1 MTHSAPRLFP
11 GTARWLPALTALA
24 VASGC
29 ATTGSDRFVDA
40 PALVSGEGLQSE
52 LNTASPANLNN
63 GARYSAHWFCA
74 TDVEPRAF
82 YRFQAPFA
90 AELTLFNEQ
99 GWLIDHVSVDPA
111 SSESVN
117 ILMGPDAG
125 QCSLLVVNG
134 VSDEAYGPYRLI
146 DQPIAGRSDTLGTDQ
161 SLVGSLAS
169 DNSPTRYP
177 LSIDSP
183 TQISFTLNDASRS
196 LGMQLTGPAVNTE
209 ATACGDSTLTLDAYL
224 EPGEY
229 ELILQ
234 PGRRPT
240 SEFEAYS
247 EYDYYESE
255 SPLCADALVDEGQF
269 YQLDTASTTLPDGIR
284 NGGLLE
290 AGETLTGLMLS
301 AEGNRYTLELEH
313 PSEVV
318 VSLASEDFDT
328 MLSITGDDVQ
338 LDNDDYGAGTDSQVS
353 SILMPGTYTV
363 NAMSYDSYPVD
374 GIYSLNTQVT
384 PFEGDLRNSG
394 IIAPNS
400 SLIGMRADYDN
411 DYSLTIDEP
420 SEVSIAL
427 NSASFD
433 TTLALSGNGVDFS
446 DDDGGG
452 DTNSL
457 ITTLLQPGTYTLTV
471 GAYSGNGLY
480 DLTVNSSA
488 VQGEMMNSGNLRAGD
503 IVYGNLE
510 AGSSLTYTIS
520 LDAAR
525 TVSIDA
531 SSSSVDTLISLV
543 GPGLSLENDDG
554 GDGTNSRLEEYLPAG
569 TYTLD
574 VRGYSGSE
582 SGQIRVEVQM
592 DLSDAQS

>member
-1 MTHSAPRLFP
+1 MTHSAPRLSS
-11 GTARWLPALTALA
+11 GSARWLPALTALA
-24 VASGC
+24 LASGC

-40 PALVSGEGLQSE
+40 PALVSGEALQSE
-52 LNTASPANLNN
+52 LNTSSPANLNN
-63 GARYSAHWFCA
+63 GARFSAHWFCA
-74 TDVEPRAF
+74 TEAEPRAF

-99 GWLIDHVSVDPA
+99 GWLIDQASVDPA
-111 SSESVN
+111 SSDAVS

-125 QCSLLVVNG
+125 ECSLLVVNG
-134 VSDEAYGPYRLI
+134 NDDEAYGPYRLI
-146 DQPIAGRSDTLGTDQ
+146 DQSIAGQADTLSADQ
-161 SLVGSLAS
+161 SLVGSLET

-196 LGMQLTGPAVNTE
+196 LGMHLSGPAVNAE
-209 ATACGDSTLTLDAYL
+209 AVACGDSTLTLDAYL
-224 EPGEY
+224 EPGDY

-234 PGRRPT
+234 PGRRP
-240 SEFEAYS
+240 SAAVD
-247 EYDYYESE
+247 EYDYYEVE
-255 SPLCADALVDEGQF
+255 TPLCTDALVDEGRF
-269 YQLDTASTTLPDGIR
+269 YQLDTASTILPEGIR
-284 NGGLLE
+284 NGGIL
-290 AGETLTGLMLS
+290 ADDETLTGLMLS
-301 AEGNRYTLELEH
+301 TEGNRYLLELDH

-318 VSLASEDFDT
+318 VSLASTDFDT
-328 MLSITGDDVQ
+328 MLSITGEDVQ
-338 LDNDDYGAGTDSQVS
+338 LDNDDFGDGTDSQLS
-353 SILMPGTYTV
+353 SILMPGEYTV
-363 NAMSYDSYPVD
+363 TALSYESYPVD
-374 GIYSLNTQVT
+374 GIYTLQTQVT

-394 IIAPNS
+394 EIAPGS
-400 SLIGMRADYDN
+400 SLIGMRTDN
-411 DYSLTIDEP
+411 DNRYTLTIDEA

-433 TTLALSGNGVDFS
+433 TTLALSGNGLDLS

-457 ITTLLQPGTYTLTV
+457 ITTILQPGTYTLTV
-471 GAYSGNGLY
+471 GSYSGNGLY
-480 DLTVNSSA
+480 NLTVNSSE
-488 VQGEMMNSGNLRAGD
+488 VLGEMMNSGELRAGD
-503 IVYGNLE
+503 VVYGDLQT
-510 AGSSLTYTIS
+510 GSSLTYTIS

-525 TVSIDA
+525 TVSIETV
-531 SSSSVDTLISLV
+531 SSAVDTVITLV

-554 GDGTNSRLEEYLPAG
+554 GDGTNSRLEEFLPAG

-582 SGQIRVEVQM
+582 SGQIRIEVQM

>member
-1 MTHSAPRLFP
+1 MTHFPPRLSP
-11 GTARWLPALTALA
+11 GNARWLPALTAMALA
-24 VASGC
+24 TGC
-29 ATTGSDRFVDA
+29 ATTGSDRFIDA

-52 LNTASPANLNN
+52 LNTSSPTNLNN

-74 TDVEPRAF
+74 TDAEPLAF

-90 AELTLFNEQ
+90 AELTLFNDQ
-99 GWLIDHVSVDPA
+99 GWLIDQA
-111 SSESVN
+111 SVN
-117 ILMGPDAG
+117 PETSDGVTILMGPDAG

-134 VSDEAYGPYRLI
+134 TNDEAYGPYRLI
-146 DQPIAGRSDTLGTDQ
+146 DQAIAGRTDTLGTDQ
-161 SLVGSLAS
+161 SLVGSLAT

-196 LGMQLTGPAVNTE
+196 LGMQLTGPAVNAE
-209 ATACGDSTLTLDAYL
+209 ATACGDSSLTLDAYL
-224 EPGEY
+224 EPGDY
-229 ELILQ
+229 ELVLQ
-234 PGRRPT
+234 PDRRPT
-240 SEFEAYS
+240 EPVD
-247 EYDYYESE
+247 EYDYYETE
-255 SPLCADALVDEGQF
+255 TPLCSDALVDEGRF

-290 AGETLTGLMLS
+290 AGETLSGLMLS

-318 VSLASEDFDT
+318 FSLGSEDFDT
-328 MLSITGDDVQ
+328 MLSITGDNVQ
-338 LDNDDYGAGTDSQVS
+338 LDNDDYGDGTDSQVS
-353 SILMPGTYTV
+353 SILMPGSYTV
-363 NAMSYDSYPVD
+363 TAMSYESYPVD
-374 GIYSLNTQVT
+374 GIYTLNTQVT

-394 IIAPNS
+394 EIAPGS
-400 SLIGMRADYDN
+400 SLIGMRTDN
-411 DYSLTIDEP
+411 DNRYTLTIDEP

-427 NSASFD
+427 NSVTFD
-433 TTLALSGNGVDFS
+433 TTLALSGNGLDMS

-457 ITTLLQPGTYTLTV
+457 ITTILQPGTYSLTV

-480 DLTVNSSA
+480 DLTVNSSE
-488 VQGEMMNSGNLRAGD
+488 VQGELMNSGTLRAGD
-503 IVYGNLE
+503 IVYGDLQM
-510 AGSSLTYTIS
+510 GSSLTYTIT

-531 SSSSVDTLISLV
+531 VSSAVDTLITLV

-554 GDGTNSRLEEYLPAG
+554 GDGTNSRVEEFLPAG
-569 TYTLD
+569 TYTLE

-582 SGQIRVEVQM
+582 SGQIRIEVQM

>member
-1 MTHSAPRLFP
+1 MTHSGPRLSP

-24 VASGC
+24 LAAGC

-40 PALVSGEGLQSE
+40 PDLISGEALQSE

-74 TDVEPRAF
+74 TDAEPRAF

-99 GWLIDHVSVDPA
+99 GWLIDRASVDPA
-111 SSESVN
+111 TNEPIS
-117 ILMGPDAG
+117 ILMGPETG

-134 VSDEAYGPYRLI
+134 NSDEAYGPYRLI
-146 DQPIAGRSDTLGTDQ
+146 DQTIAGRSDTLSSDQ
-161 SLVGSLAS
+161 SLVGSLAT

-177 LSIDSP
+177 LNIESP

-196 LGMQLTGPAVNTE
+196 LGMQLTGPTTNAEAV
-209 ATACGDSTLTLDAYL
+209 ACGDSTLTLDAYL
-224 EPGEY
+224 EPGNY

-234 PGRRPT
+234 PGRRP
-240 SEFEAYS
+240 SAEVD
-247 EYDYYESE
+247 EYDYYEVE
-255 SPLCADALVDEGQF
+255 APLCADALVDEGRF
-269 YQLDTASTTLPDGIR
+269 YQLDTASTVLPDGIR
-284 NGGLLE
+284 NGGRLE

-301 AEGNRYTLELEH
+301 AEGNRYVLELEH

-318 VSLASEDFDT
+318 LSLASEDFDT

-338 LDNDDYGAGTDSQVS
+338 LDNDDYGDGTDSQLS
-353 SILMPGTYTV
+353 SILMPGSYTV
-363 NAMSYDSYPVD
+363 TALSYESYPVD
-374 GIYSLNTQVT
+374 GIYTLGAQVT
-384 PFEGDLRNSG
+384 PFAGDLRNSG
-394 IIAPNS
+394 EIAPNS
-400 SLIGMRADYDN
+400 SLIGMRTDN
-411 DYSLTIDEP
+411 DNSYTMTIDEP

-433 TTLALSGNGVDFS
+433 TTLGLSGNDLDLS

-457 ITTLLQPGTYTLTV
+457 ITTILQPGTYTLTV

-480 DLTVNSSA
+480 DLTVNSSEI
-488 VQGEMMNSGNLRAGD
+488 QGDMMNSGDLRAGD
-503 IVYGNLE
+503 IVYGDLQS
-510 AGSSLTYTIS
+510 GSSLTYTIR

-531 SSSSVDTLISLV
+531 SSSAVDTLITLV

-554 GDGTNSRLEEYLPAG
+554 GDGTNSRLEEFLPAG

-582 SGQIRVEVQM
+582 SGQIRIEVQM